1 MFSRDERLRELF
13 QQELIL
19 ALRGVKDPGLSG
31 FLTVTD
37 LALSADRKTAT
48 VYFSVLGSERDR
60 QTTAEALERAAPYL
74 RQVIRK
80 RLALKTIPNFVFSY
94 DDTPRRAAE
103 VEKTFLKIE
112 AERKDSEQP

>member
-13 QQELIL
+13 QQEIIL

-31 FLTVTD
+31 LLTVTD
-37 LALSADRKTAT
+37 LALSADRKTAR

-60 QTTAEALERAAPYL
+60 QGTTEALERAAPYL
-74 RQVIRK
+74 RQVLRK
-80 RLALKTIPNFVFSY
+80 RLSLKTIPVIVFSY
-94 DDTPRRAAE
+94 DDTPRRAAA

-112 AERKDSEQP
+112 AEREEREEP